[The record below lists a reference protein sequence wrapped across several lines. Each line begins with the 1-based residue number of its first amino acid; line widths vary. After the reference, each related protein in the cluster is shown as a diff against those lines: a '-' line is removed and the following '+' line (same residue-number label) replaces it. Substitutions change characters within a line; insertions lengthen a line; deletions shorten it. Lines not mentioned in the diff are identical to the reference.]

1 MVLNLV
7 DLTPSVRQFMLEE
20 INADIAS
27 NKLYISPRL
36 SDLGK
41 QKYIDLLKESVLQQD
56 DAWLAES
63 LAAPNMF
70 NPTEVRRT
78 KTGVTT
84 AKVPYNANEM
94 LAEGEFN
101 RFYLRGLCLYAIQ
114 NGLSHLIIYRAKETS
129 NPRPESEAKIG
140 AKIDPKILLED
151 LRIHLGVDTALGLPA
166 GPNSGL
172 SAKLT

>member
-1 MVLNLV
+1 MALNLV
-7 DLTPSVRQFMLEE
+7 DLNSSVRQFMLDE
-20 INADIAS
+20 INHDIAS

-56 DAWLAES
+56 DAWLAEN
-63 LAAPNMF
+63 LATPGIF
-70 NPTEVRRT
+70 NSTEMRRT

-114 NGLSHLIIYRAKETS
+114 SGLAHLTVYRAKETS

-140 AKIDPKILLED
+140 AKIDPRVLLED
-151 LRIHLGVDTALGLPA
+151 LRNHPGVDTALGLPA

-172 SAKLT
+172 SARLT